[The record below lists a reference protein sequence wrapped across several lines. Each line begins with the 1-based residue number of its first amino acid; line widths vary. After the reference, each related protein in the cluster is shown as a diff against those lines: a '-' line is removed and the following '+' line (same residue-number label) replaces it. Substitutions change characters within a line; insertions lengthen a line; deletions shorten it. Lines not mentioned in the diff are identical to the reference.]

1 MQKMP
6 IKKAEEKVYNKV
18 SNSEIENYSSSIWD
32 NNKIS
37 EAKID
42 SVKKSI
48 TIMMPPPNVTGSL
61 HIGHALNMTLQDV
74 IARYWRMKG
83 KDVLWQPGTDHAGI
97 ATQMLVERKILREG
111 ITSRAELGRD
121 DFLKKVW
128 EWKKESGGT
137 IVNQLKRLGAS
148 ADWSRE
154 RFTLDEGLSEA
165 VREVFVSLYKNNLIY
180 RDKRLVNWD
189 TKLETAISDLEVI
202 QKDKKG
208 YYWYFKYPILGTKK
222 YIIVATTRP
231 ETLLGDTCVAV
242 NPKDKRY
249 KSLIG
254 KKVLLPIVNR
264 EILIVADEYADPE
277 KGTGAVKIT
286 PAHDFNDF
294 QVGKRHNLEPI
305 NILNTNGTLNK
316 NTPKAYQG
324 LTILKA
330 RAKIIADM
338 EELGLLDKVEDTI
351 HAVPYGDRSDTVIE
365 PFLTDQWFVDAK
377 KLAGPAIES
386 VKNGETKFVPKTWE
400 NTFFEWMNNIEPW
413 CISRQLWWGH
423 RIPAWYAT
431 DGTIFVGKTLE
442 EVQIQAFSKYG
453 KDIELKQ
460 DPDVL
465 DTWFSS
471 GLWPFSTLGW
481 PNKSKDLIKYYPGNI
496 LVTGFDIIFF
506 WVARMMMLGIYFM
519 KKSPFKEVYVH
530 ALVRDSK
537 GNKMSK
543 SKGNVVNPL
552 VLMDQYG
559 TDTIRFSLTALA
571 TQGRDIKLAEDR
583 IVGYRNFITKIHNA
597 SKFLEMNGC
606 VLDKEFDIKMIQKP
620 INLWII
626 NLLYKTA
633 DNVSSEIESYRFNE
647 AANSAYHFVWH
658 NFCDWYLEI
667 VKPVLS
673 EINIEENK
681 EIKNTTAFVFSKIL
695 AILHPIIPFN
705 TEYLYSKVH
714 NFGEM
719 LSLMDWPDSNIEK
732 IKLSKNNTEIEWTIK
747 FISEIRSLRAML
759 NIPFKSLININYNSI
774 DKKYLNII
782 NSNIETLKSIAGV
795 ESFSFNAND
804 YDNSAQILVDD
815 ATFNISL
822 KGVIDINIE
831 LDRLNKDL
839 SKLKDDISII
849 DVKLLNKNFIERA
862 PKEVIEEQRSKKEGI
877 KSLADRLQLAI
888 NRLDNKI

>member
-1 MQKMP
+1 MP
-6 IKKAEEKVYNKV
+6 IKKVEEKVNNKV
-18 SNSEIENYSSSIWD
+18 SSSEIENYSSSIWD
-32 NNKIS
+32 NNKIM

-42 SVKKSI
+42 SGKESI
-48 TIMMPPPNVTGSL
+48 TLMMPPPNVTGSL

-97 ATQMLVERKILREG
+97 ATQMLVERKILKEG
-111 ITSRAELGRD
+111 TTTRAELGRD
-121 DFLKKVW
+121 AFLKKVW
-128 EWKKESGGT
+128 EWKEESGGA

-165 VREVFVSLYKNNLIY
+165 VREVFVSLYNSDLIY

-208 YYWYFKYPILGTKK
+208 YYWYFKYPILDTKK
-222 YIIVATTRP
+222 YIVVATTRP

-286 PAHDFNDF
+286 PAHDFDDF

-305 NILNTNGTLNK
+305 NILNTNGTLNQ

-330 RAKIIADM
+330 RAKIVIDM
-338 EELGLLDKVEDTI
+338 EELGLLDKIEDTV
-351 HAVPYGDRSDTVIE
+351 HAVPFGDRSDTVIE

-377 KLAGPAIES
+377 KLAAPAIES

-400 NTFFEWMNNIEPW
+400 NTYFEWMNNIEPW

-423 RIPAWYAT
+423 RIPAWHAT
-431 DGTIFVGKTLE
+431 DGTIFVGKTLK
-442 EVQIQAFSKYG
+442 EVQIQAFNKYG
-453 KDIELKQ
+453 KNIELKQ

-481 PNKSKDLIKYYPGNI
+481 PNKSKDLTKYYPGDI

-506 WVARMMMLGIYFM
+506 WVARMMMLGIHFM
-519 KKSPFKEVYVH
+519 KKPPFKEVYVH

-583 IVGYRNFITKIHNA
+583 IVGYRNFITKINNA

-606 VLDKEFDIKMIQKP
+606 ILDKEFNIKMIQKP
-620 INLWII
+620 ISLWIV

-633 DNVSSEIESYRFNE
+633 DQVSSDIESYRFNE
-647 AANSAYHFVWH
+647 AANNAYHFVWH

-673 EINIEENK
+673 NINSEENK
-681 EIKNTTAFVFSKIL
+681 EINNTTAYVFSKIL
-695 AILHPIIPFN
+695 IILHPIIPFN
-705 TEYLYSKVH
+705 TEYLYSKIH
-714 NFGEM
+714 NFGPI
-719 LSLMDWPDSNIEK
+719 LSLMDWPDSNLEK
-732 IKLSKNNTEIEWTIK
+732 IKLCKNNIEIEWIIK

-759 NIPFKSLININYNSI
+759 NIPFKSLINITYKSI
-774 DKKYLNII
+774 NKKYINII
-782 NSNIETLKSIAGV
+782 DNNIETLKSIAGI
-795 ESFSFNAND
+795 ESFSCNSND
-804 YDNSAQILVDD
+804 SENSAQILVDD

-849 DVKLLNKNFIERA
+849 DAKLLNKNFIERA
-862 PKEVIEEQRSKKEGI
+862 PKEVIEDQKNKKEGI

>member
-1 MQKMP
+1 MSSDQP
-6 IKKAEEKVYNKV
+6 EEK
-18 SNSEIENYSSSIWD
+18 S

-37 EAKID
+37 NQEIEQFSNSVWINNKIMEAKVD
-42 SVKKSI
+42 SVNESI

-97 ATQMLVERKILREG
+97 ATQMVVERQLSNEG
-111 ITSRAELGRD
+111 ITSRAKLGRD
-121 DFLKKVW
+121 AFLKKVW
-128 EWKKESGGT
+128 DWKEQSGGT
-137 IVNQLKRLGAS
+137 IINQLKRLGAS

-154 RFTLDEGLSEA
+154 RFTLDEGLSKA
-165 VREVFVSLYKNNLIY
+165 VREVFVSLYNEKLIY

-202 QKDKKG
+202 QKDIKG
-208 YYWYFKYPILGTKK
+208 YYWYFKYPIKDSK
-222 YIIVATTRP
+222 DYIIVATTRP
-231 ETLLGDTCVAV
+231 ETMLGDTCVAV
-242 NPKDKRY
+242 HPEDIRY
-249 KSLIG
+249 KHLIG
-254 KKVLLPIVNR
+254 KKVLLPIVSR
-264 EILIVADEYADPE
+264 EIVIVADEYADPE

-294 QVGKRHNLEPI
+294 QVGKRHNLESI

-316 NTPKAYQG
+316 NTPKVYQG
-324 LTILKA
+324 LTIVKA
-330 RAKIIADM
+330 REKIISDM
-338 EELGLLDKVEDTI
+338 EELGLLDKIEDTI

-365 PFLTDQWFVDAK
+365 PFLTDQWFVNAK
-377 KLAGPAIES
+377 ILAGPAIEA

-423 RIPAWYAT
+423 RIPAWYAA
-431 DGTIFVGKTLE
+431 DGSIFVGKTLD
-442 EVQIQAFSKYG
+442 EVKIQAFNKYG
-453 KDIELKQ
+453 TNIELKQ

-481 PNKSKDLIKYYPGNI
+481 PENSKELSKYYPGDI

-506 WVARMMMLGIYFM
+506 WVARMMMLGIHFM
-519 KKSPFKEVYVH
+519 HKSPFKEVYVH

-552 VLMDQYG
+552 VLMDEYG
-559 TDTIRFSLTALA
+559 ADTIRFSLTALA

-583 IVGYRNFITKIHNA
+583 IVGYRNFITKVHNA
-597 SKFLEMNGC
+597 SKFLEINGC
-606 VLDKEFDIKMIQKP
+606 VLDEEFDIKLIQKP
-620 INLWII
+620 ISLWIV
-626 NLLYKTA
+626 NLLYETA

-673 EINIEENK
+673 DIDSEVNK
-681 EIKNTTAFVFSKIL
+681 EIRNTTAYVFSKIL
-695 AILHPIIPFN
+695 IILHPIIPFN
-705 TEYLYSKVH
+705 TEYLYSKIH
-714 NFGEM
+714 NFDEM
-719 LSLMDWPDSNIEK
+719 LSLKEWPNSNIEK
-732 IKLSKNNTEIEWTIK
+732 IKLSKNNSEIEWVIK
-747 FISEIRSLRAML
+747 FISEIRSLRSML
-759 NIPFKSLININYNSI
+759 NIPFKTLINISYISI
-774 DKKYLNII
+774 NEKNIKII
-782 NSNIETLKSIAGV
+782 NSNIKTLKTIARI
-795 ESFSFNAND
+795 ENFTLDANNS
-804 YDNSAQILVDD
+804 DNSAQILVGDS
-815 ATFNISL
+815 TFNVSL
-822 KGVIDINIE
+822 KGVIDIKIE
-831 LDRLNKDL
+831 LVRLNKDL
-839 SKLKDDISII
+839 SKLKNDISII
-849 DVKLLNKNFIERA
+849 DAKLLNKKFIERA
-862 PKEVIEEQRSKKEGI
+862 PIEVIEEQKRRKKEIMGF
-877 KSLADRLQLAI
+877 ADRLKLAI

>member
-1 MQKMP
+1 MSSDQP
-6 IKKAEEKVYNKV
+6 EEK
-18 SNSEIENYSSSIWD
+18 S

-37 EAKID
+37 NQEIEQFSNSVWINNKIMEAKID
-42 SVKKSI
+42 SVNEPI
-48 TIMMPPPNVTGSL
+48 TIMMPPPNVTGNL

-97 ATQMLVERKILREG
+97 ATQMVVERKLLTEG
-111 ITSRAELGRD
+111 ITSRAKLGRD
-121 DFLKKVW
+121 AFLKKVW
-128 EWKKESGGT
+128 DWKEQSGGT
-137 IVNQLKRLGAS
+137 IINQLKRLGAS

-154 RFTLDEGLSEA
+154 RFTLDEGLSKA
-165 VREVFVSLYKNNLIY
+165 VREVFVSLYNEKLIY

-202 QKDKKG
+202 QKDIKG
-208 YYWYFKYPILGTKK
+208 YYWHFKYPIKDSK
-222 YIIVATTRP
+222 DYIIVATTRP
-231 ETLLGDTCVAV
+231 ETMLGDTCVAV
-242 NPKDKRY
+242 HPEDIRY
-249 KSLIG
+249 KHLIG
-254 KKVLLPIVNR
+254 KKVLLPIVSR
-264 EILIVADEYADPE
+264 EIIIVADEYADPE

-294 QVGKRHNLEPI
+294 QVGKRHNLESI

-316 NTPKAYQG
+316 NTPKVYQG
-324 LTILKA
+324 LTLVKA
-330 RAKIIADM
+330 REKIISDM
-338 EELGLLDKVEDTI
+338 EELGLLDKIEDTI

-377 KLAGPAIES
+377 ILAGPAIEA
-386 VKNGETKFVPKTWE
+386 VKNGETKFIPKTWE

-431 DGTIFVGKTLE
+431 DGSIFVGKTLD
-442 EVQIQAFSKYG
+442 EVKMQAFNKYG
-453 KDIELKQ
+453 TNIELKQ

-481 PNKSKDLIKYYPGNI
+481 PENSNELSKYYPGDI

-506 WVARMMMLGIYFM
+506 WVARMMMLGIHFM
-519 KKSPFKEVYVH
+519 DKSPFKEVYVH

-552 VLMDQYG
+552 VLMDEYG
-559 TDTIRFSLTALA
+559 ADTIRFSLTALA

-583 IVGYRNFITKIHNA
+583 IVGYRNFITKVHNA
-597 SKFLEMNGC
+597 SKFLEINGC
-606 VLDKEFDIKMIQKP
+606 VLDVEFDIKLIQKP
-620 INLWII
+620 ISLWIV
-626 NLLYKTA
+626 NLLYETA

-667 VKPVLS
+667 VKSILS
-673 EINIEENK
+673 DIDSEENK
-681 EIKNTTAFVFSKIL
+681 EIRNTTAYVFSKIL
-695 AILHPIIPFN
+695 TILHPIIPFN
-705 TEYLYSKVH
+705 TEYLYSKIH
-714 NFGEM
+714 NFDEM
-719 LSLMDWPDSNIEK
+719 LSLKEWPNSNIEK
-732 IKLSKNNTEIEWTIK
+732 IKLSKNNSEIEWVIK
-747 FISEIRSLRAML
+747 FISEIRSLRSML
-759 NIPFKSLININYNSI
+759 NIPFKSLINISYKSI
-774 DKKYLNII
+774 DEKNLKII
-782 NSNIETLKSIAGV
+782 NSNIKTLKTIARI
-795 ESFSFNAND
+795 ENFTLDSNNS
-804 YDNSAQILVDD
+804 DNSAQILVGDS
-815 ATFNISL
+815 TFNVAL
-822 KGVIDINIE
+822 KGVIDIKIE
-831 LDRLNKDL
+831 LVRLNKDL
-839 SKLKDDISII
+839 SKLKNDISII
-849 DVKLLNKNFIERA
+849 DAKLLNKKFIERA
-862 PKEVIEEQRSKKEGI
+862 PIDVIEEQKRRKKEIMGF
-877 KSLADRLQLAI
+877 ADRLKLAI

>member
-1 MQKMP
+1 MP

-294 QVGKRHNLEPI
+294 QVGKRHNLDPI

-338 EELGLLDKVEDTI
+338 EELGLLDKIEDTI

-862 PKEVIEEQRSKKEGI
+862 PKEVIEEQKSKKEGI

>member
-1 MQKMP
+1 MP

-208 YYWYFKYPILGTKK
+208 YYWYFKYPILGTKN

-338 EELGLLDKVEDTI
+338 EELGLLDKIEDTI

-506 WVARMMMLGIYFM
+506 WVARMMMLGIHFM

-714 NFGEM
+714 NFGEI

>member
-1 MQKMP
+1 MSSDQP
-6 IKKAEEKVYNKV
+6 EEK
-18 SNSEIENYSSSIWD
+18 S

-37 EAKID
+37 NQEIEQFSNSVWINNKIMEAKID
-42 SVKKSI
+42 SVNEPI

-97 ATQMLVERKILREG
+97 ATQMVVERKLLTEG
-111 ITSRAELGRD
+111 ITSRAKLGRD
-121 DFLKKVW
+121 AFLKKVW
-128 EWKKESGGT
+128 DWKEQSGGT
-137 IVNQLKRLGAS
+137 IINQLKRLGAS

-154 RFTLDEGLSEA
+154 RFTLDEGLSKA
-165 VREVFVSLYKNNLIY
+165 VREVFVSLYNDKLIY

-202 QKDKKG
+202 QKDIKG
-208 YYWYFKYPILGTKK
+208 YYWHFKYPIKDSK
-222 YIIVATTRP
+222 DYIIVATTRP
-231 ETLLGDTCVAV
+231 ETMLGDTCVAV
-242 NPKDKRY
+242 HPEDIRY
-249 KSLIG
+249 KHLIG
-254 KKVLLPIVNR
+254 KKVLLPIVSR
-264 EILIVADEYADPE
+264 EIIIVADEYADPE

-294 QVGKRHNLEPI
+294 QVGKRHNLESI

-316 NTPKAYQG
+316 NTPKVYQG
-324 LTILKA
+324 LTLVKA
-330 RAKIIADM
+330 REKIISDM
-338 EELGLLDKVEDTI
+338 EELGLLDKIEDTI

-377 KLAGPAIES
+377 ILAGPAIEA
-386 VKNGETKFVPKTWE
+386 VKNGETKFIPKTWE

-431 DGTIFVGKTLE
+431 DGSIFVGKTLD
-442 EVQIQAFSKYG
+442 EVKMQAFNKYG
-453 KDIELKQ
+453 TNIELKQ

-481 PNKSKDLIKYYPGNI
+481 PENSNELSKYYPGDI

-506 WVARMMMLGIYFM
+506 WVARMMMLGIHFM
-519 KKSPFKEVYVH
+519 HKSPFKEVYVH

-552 VLMDQYG
+552 VLMDEYG
-559 TDTIRFSLTALA
+559 ADTIRFSLTALA

-583 IVGYRNFITKIHNA
+583 IVGYRNFITKVHNA
-597 SKFLEMNGC
+597 SKFLEINGC
-606 VLDKEFDIKMIQKP
+606 VLDVEFDIKLIQKP
-620 INLWII
+620 ISLWIV
-626 NLLYKTA
+626 NLLYETA

-667 VKPVLS
+667 VKSILS
-673 EINIEENK
+673 DIDSVENK
-681 EIKNTTAFVFSKIL
+681 EIRNTTAYVFSKIL
-695 AILHPIIPFN
+695 TILHPIIPFN
-705 TEYLYSKVH
+705 TEYLYSKIH
-714 NFGEM
+714 NFDEM
-719 LSLMDWPDSNIEK
+719 LSLKEWPNSNIEK
-732 IKLSKNNTEIEWTIK
+732 ITLSKNNSEIEWVIK
-747 FISEIRSLRAML
+747 FISEIRSLRSML
-759 NIPFKSLININYNSI
+759 NIPFKSLINISYKSI
-774 DKKYLNII
+774 DEKNLKII
-782 NSNIETLKSIAGV
+782 NSNIKTLKTIARI
-795 ESFSFNAND
+795 ENFTLDSNNS
-804 YDNSAQILVDD
+804 DNSAQILVGDS
-815 ATFNISL
+815 TFNVAL
-822 KGVIDINIE
+822 KGVIDIKIE
-831 LDRLNKDL
+831 LVRLNKDL
-839 SKLKDDISII
+839 SKLKNDISII
-849 DVKLLNKNFIERA
+849 DAKLLNKKFIERA
-862 PKEVIEEQRSKKEGI
+862 PIDVIEEQKRRKKEIMGF
-877 KSLADRLQLAI
+877 ADRLKLAI

>member
-1 MQKMP
+1 MSSDQP
-6 IKKAEEKVYNKV
+6 EEK
-18 SNSEIENYSSSIWD
+18 S

-37 EAKID
+37 NQEIEQFSNSVWINNKIMEAKID
-42 SVKKSI
+42 SVNESI

-97 ATQMLVERKILREG
+97 ATQMVVERQLSNEG
-111 ITSRAELGRD
+111 ITSRAKLGRD
-121 DFLKKVW
+121 AFLKKVW
-128 EWKKESGGT
+128 DWKEQSGGT
-137 IVNQLKRLGAS
+137 IINQLKRLGAS

-154 RFTLDEGLSEA
+154 RFTLDEGLSKA
-165 VREVFVSLYKNNLIY
+165 VREVFVSLYNEKLIY

-202 QKDKKG
+202 QKDIKG
-208 YYWYFKYPILGTKK
+208 YYWHFKYPIKDSK
-222 YIIVATTRP
+222 DYIIVATTRP
-231 ETLLGDTCVAV
+231 ETMLGDTCVAV
-242 NPKDKRY
+242 HPEDIRY
-249 KSLIG
+249 KHLIG
-254 KKVLLPIVNR
+254 KKVLLPIVSR
-264 EILIVADEYADPE
+264 EIVIVADEYADPE

-294 QVGKRHNLEPI
+294 QVGKRHNLESI

-316 NTPKAYQG
+316 NTPKVYQG
-324 LTILKA
+324 LTIVKA
-330 RAKIIADM
+330 REKIISDM
-338 EELGLLDKVEDTI
+338 EELGLLDKIEDTI

-365 PFLTDQWFVDAK
+365 PFLTDQWFVNAK
-377 KLAGPAIES
+377 ILAGPAIEA

-423 RIPAWYAT
+423 RIPAWYAA
-431 DGTIFVGKTLE
+431 DGSIFVGKTLD
-442 EVQIQAFSKYG
+442 EVKIQAFNKYG
-453 KDIELKQ
+453 TNIELKQ

-481 PNKSKDLIKYYPGNI
+481 PENSKELSKYYPGDI

-506 WVARMMMLGIYFM
+506 WVARMMMLGIHFM
-519 KKSPFKEVYVH
+519 HKSPFKEVYVH

-552 VLMDQYG
+552 VLMDEYG
-559 TDTIRFSLTALA
+559 ADTIRFSLTALA

-583 IVGYRNFITKIHNA
+583 IVGYRNFITKVHNA
-597 SKFLEMNGC
+597 SKFLEINGC
-606 VLDKEFDIKMIQKP
+606 VLDEEFDIKLIQKP
-620 INLWII
+620 ISLWIV
-626 NLLYKTA
+626 NLLYETA

-673 EINIEENK
+673 DIDSEENK
-681 EIKNTTAFVFSKIL
+681 EIRNTTAYVFSKIL
-695 AILHPIIPFN
+695 IILHPIIPFN
-705 TEYLYSKVH
+705 TEYLNSKIH
-714 NFGEM
+714 NFDEM
-719 LSLMDWPDSNIEK
+719 LSLKEWPNSNIEK
-732 IKLSKNNTEIEWTIK
+732 IKLSKNNSEIEWVIK
-747 FISEIRSLRAML
+747 FISEIRSLRSML
-759 NIPFKSLININYNSI
+759 NIPFKTLINISYISI
-774 DKKYLNII
+774 NEKNLKII
-782 NSNIETLKSIAGV
+782 NSNIKTLKTIARI
-795 ESFSFNAND
+795 ENFTLDANNS
-804 YDNSAQILVDD
+804 DNSAQILVGDS
-815 ATFNISL
+815 TFNVSL
-822 KGVIDINIE
+822 KGVIDIKIE
-831 LDRLNKDL
+831 LVRLNKDL
-839 SKLKDDISII
+839 SKLKNDISII
-849 DVKLLNKNFIERA
+849 DAKLLNKKFIERA
-862 PKEVIEEQRSKKEGI
+862 PIEVIEEQKRRKKEIMGF
-877 KSLADRLQLAI
+877 ADRLKLAI

>member
-1 MQKMP
+1 MP
-6 IKKAEEKVYNKV
+6 IKKAEVKAKNKV
-18 SNSEIENYSSSIWD
+18 SSSEIENYSSSVWD
-32 NNKIS
+32 NNKIM

-42 SVKKSI
+42 SSKESI

-97 ATQMLVERKILREG
+97 ATQMVVERKILKEG
-111 ITSRAELGRD
+111 ITSRAELGRG

-128 EWKKESGGT
+128 EWKEESGGT

-165 VREVFVSLYKNNLIY
+165 VREVFVSLYKSKLIY

-208 YYWYFKYPILGTKK
+208 YYWYFKYPILGTKN

-330 RAKIIADM
+330 RVKIISDM
-338 EELGLLDKVEDTI
+338 EELGLLDKIEDTI

-377 KLAGPAIES
+377 KLSGPAIET
-386 VKNGETKFVPKTWE
+386 VKNGETKFIPKTWE

-423 RIPAWYAT
+423 RIPAWHAP

-442 EVQIQAFSKYG
+442 EVQIQAFNKYG
-453 KDIELKQ
+453 KKIELKQ

-481 PNKSKDLIKYYPGNI
+481 PDKSKDLIKYYPGDI

-506 WVARMMMLGIYFM
+506 WVARMMMLGIHFM

-597 SKFLEMNGC
+597 SKFLEINDC

-620 INLWII
+620 ISLWII
-626 NLLYKTA
+626 NLLYETA

-647 AANSAYHFVWH
+647 AANNAYHFVWH

-673 EINIEENK
+673 EINSEENK
-681 EIKNTTAFVFSKIL
+681 EIKNTTAYVFSKIL
-695 AILHPIIPFN
+695 IILHPIIPFN

-714 NFGEM
+714 NFGEI

-732 IKLSKNNTEIEWTIK
+732 IKLSKNNIEIEWIIK

-759 NIPFKSLININYNSI
+759 NIPFKSQINVYYKSI

-782 NSNIETLKSIAGV
+782 NSNIKTLKSIAGV
-795 ESFSFNAND
+795 ESFAFNAND
-804 YDNSAQILVDD
+804 SDNSAQILVDD

-822 KGVIDINIE
+822 KGLIDINIE

-849 DVKLLNKNFIERA
+849 DAKLLNKNFIERA
-862 PKEVIEEQRSKKEGI
+862 PKEVIEEQKSKKEGI

>member
-1 MQKMP
+1 MSSDQP
-6 IKKAEEKVYNKV
+6 EEK
-18 SNSEIENYSSSIWD
+18 S

-37 EAKID
+37 NQEIEQFSNSVWINNKIMEAKID
-42 SVKKSI
+42 SVNEPI
-48 TIMMPPPNVTGSL
+48 TIMMPPPNVTGNL

-97 ATQMLVERKILREG
+97 ATQMVVERKLLTEG
-111 ITSRAELGRD
+111 ITSRAKLGRD
-121 DFLKKVW
+121 AFLKKVW
-128 EWKKESGGT
+128 DWKEQSGGT
-137 IVNQLKRLGAS
+137 IINQLKRLGAS

-154 RFTLDEGLSEA
+154 RFTLDEGLSKA
-165 VREVFVSLYKNNLIY
+165 VREVFVSLYNDKLIY

-202 QKDKKG
+202 QKDIKG
-208 YYWYFKYPILGTKK
+208 YYWHFKYPIKDSK
-222 YIIVATTRP
+222 DYIIVATTRP
-231 ETLLGDTCVAV
+231 ETMLGDTCVAV
-242 NPKDKRY
+242 HPEDIRY
-249 KSLIG
+249 KHLIG
-254 KKVLLPIVNR
+254 KKVLLPIVSR
-264 EILIVADEYADPE
+264 EIIIVADEYADPE

-294 QVGKRHNLEPI
+294 QVGKRHNLESI

-316 NTPKAYQG
+316 NTPKVYQG
-324 LTILKA
+324 LTLVKA
-330 RAKIIADM
+330 REKIISDM
-338 EELGLLDKVEDTI
+338 EELGLLDKIEDTI

-377 KLAGPAIES
+377 ILAGPAIEA
-386 VKNGETKFVPKTWE
+386 VKNGETKFIPKTWE

-431 DGTIFVGKTLE
+431 DGSIFVGKTLD
-442 EVQIQAFSKYG
+442 EVKMQAFNKYG
-453 KDIELKQ
+453 TNIELKQ

-481 PNKSKDLIKYYPGNI
+481 PENSNELSKYYPGDI

-506 WVARMMMLGIYFM
+506 WVARMMMLGIHFM
-519 KKSPFKEVYVH
+519 DKSPFKEVYVH

-552 VLMDQYG
+552 VLMDEYG
-559 TDTIRFSLTALA
+559 ADTIRFSLIALA

-583 IVGYRNFITKIHNA
+583 IVGYRNFITKVHNA
-597 SKFLEMNGC
+597 SKFLEINGC
-606 VLDKEFDIKMIQKP
+606 VLDVEFDIKLIQKP
-620 INLWII
+620 ISLWIV
-626 NLLYKTA
+626 NLLYETA

-667 VKPVLS
+667 VKSILS
-673 EINIEENK
+673 DIDSEENK
-681 EIKNTTAFVFSKIL
+681 EIRNTTAYVFSKIL
-695 AILHPIIPFN
+695 TILHPIIPFN
-705 TEYLYSKVH
+705 TEYLYSKIH
-714 NFGEM
+714 NFDEM
-719 LSLMDWPDSNIEK
+719 LSLKEWPNSNIEK
-732 IKLSKNNTEIEWTIK
+732 ITLSKNNSEIEWVIK
-747 FISEIRSLRAML
+747 FISEIRSLRSML
-759 NIPFKSLININYNSI
+759 NIPFKSLINISYKSI
-774 DKKYLNII
+774 DEKNLKII
-782 NSNIETLKSIAGV
+782 NSNIKTLKTIARI
-795 ESFSFNAND
+795 ENFTLDSNNS
-804 YDNSAQILVDD
+804 DNSAQILVGDS
-815 ATFNISL
+815 TFNVAL
-822 KGVIDINIE
+822 KGVIDIKIE
-831 LDRLNKDL
+831 LVRLNKDL
-839 SKLKDDISII
+839 SKLKNDISII
-849 DVKLLNKNFIERA
+849 DAKLLNKKFIERA
-862 PKEVIEEQRSKKEGI
+862 PIDVIEEQKRRKKEIMGF
-877 KSLADRLQLAI
+877 ADRLKLAI

>member
-1 MQKMP
+1 MSSDQP
-6 IKKAEEKVYNKV
+6 EEK
-18 SNSEIENYSSSIWD
+18 S

-37 EAKID
+37 NQEIEQFSNSVWINNKIMEAKID
-42 SVKKSI
+42 SVNESI

-97 ATQMLVERKILREG
+97 ATQMVVERQLSNEG
-111 ITSRAELGRD
+111 ITSRAKLGRD
-121 DFLKKVW
+121 AFLKKVW
-128 EWKKESGGT
+128 DWKEQSGGT
-137 IVNQLKRLGAS
+137 IINQLKRLGAS

-154 RFTLDEGLSEA
+154 RFTLDEGLSKA
-165 VREVFVSLYKNNLIY
+165 VREVFVSLYNEKLIY

-202 QKDKKG
+202 QKDIKG
-208 YYWYFKYPILGTKK
+208 YYWHFKYPIKDSK
-222 YIIVATTRP
+222 DYIIVATTRP
-231 ETLLGDTCVAV
+231 ETMLGDTCVAV
-242 NPKDKRY
+242 HPEDIRY
-249 KSLIG
+249 KHLIG
-254 KKVLLPIVNR
+254 KKVLLPIVSR
-264 EILIVADEYADPE
+264 EIVIVADEYADPE

-294 QVGKRHNLEPI
+294 QVGKRHNLESI

-316 NTPKAYQG
+316 NTPKVYQG
-324 LTILKA
+324 LTIVKA
-330 RAKIIADM
+330 REKIISDM
-338 EELGLLDKVEDTI
+338 EELGLLDKIEDTI

-365 PFLTDQWFVDAK
+365 PFLTDQWFVNAK
-377 KLAGPAIES
+377 ILAGPAIEA

-423 RIPAWYAT
+423 RIPAWYAA
-431 DGTIFVGKTLE
+431 DGSIFVGKTLD
-442 EVQIQAFSKYG
+442 EVKIQAFNKYG
-453 KDIELKQ
+453 TNIELKQ

-481 PNKSKDLIKYYPGNI
+481 PENSKELSKYYPGDI

-506 WVARMMMLGIYFM
+506 WVARMMMLGIHFM
-519 KKSPFKEVYVH
+519 HKSPFKEVYVH

-552 VLMDQYG
+552 VLMDEYG
-559 TDTIRFSLTALA
+559 ADTIRFSLTALA

-583 IVGYRNFITKIHNA
+583 IVGYRNFITKVHNA
-597 SKFLEMNGC
+597 SKFLEINGC
-606 VLDKEFDIKMIQKP
+606 VLDEEFDIKLIQKP
-620 INLWII
+620 ISLWIV
-626 NLLYKTA
+626 NLLYETA

-673 EINIEENK
+673 DIDSEENK
-681 EIKNTTAFVFSKIL
+681 EIRNTTAYVFSKIL
-695 AILHPIIPFN
+695 IILHPIIPFN
-705 TEYLYSKVH
+705 TEYLYSKIH
-714 NFGEM
+714 NFDEM
-719 LSLMDWPDSNIEK
+719 LSLKEWPNSNIEK
-732 IKLSKNNTEIEWTIK
+732 IKLSKNNSEIEWVIK
-747 FISEIRSLRAML
+747 FISEIRSLRSML
-759 NIPFKSLININYNSI
+759 NIPFKTLINISYISI
-774 DKKYLNII
+774 NEKNIKII
-782 NSNIETLKSIAGV
+782 NSNIKTLKTIARI
-795 ESFSFNAND
+795 ENFTLDANNS
-804 YDNSAQILVDD
+804 DNSAQILVGDS
-815 ATFNISL
+815 TFNVSL
-822 KGVIDINIE
+822 KGVIDIKIE
-831 LDRLNKDL
+831 LVRLNKDL
-839 SKLKDDISII
+839 SKLKNDISII
-849 DVKLLNKNFIERA
+849 DAKLLNKKFIERA
-862 PKEVIEEQRSKKEGI
+862 PIEVIEEQKRRKKEIMGF
-877 KSLADRLQLAI
+877 ADRLKLAI

>member
-1 MQKMP
+1 MSSDQP
-6 IKKAEEKVYNKV
+6 EEK
-18 SNSEIENYSSSIWD
+18 S

-37 EAKID
+37 NQEIEQFSNSVWINNKIMEAKID
-42 SVKKSI
+42 SVNEPI

-97 ATQMLVERKILREG
+97 ATQMVVERKLLTEG
-111 ITSRAELGRD
+111 ITSRAKLGRD
-121 DFLKKVW
+121 AFLKKVW
-128 EWKKESGGT
+128 DWKEQSGGT
-137 IVNQLKRLGAS
+137 IINQLKRLGAS

-154 RFTLDEGLSEA
+154 RFTLDEGLSKA
-165 VREVFVSLYKNNLIY
+165 VREVFVSLYNDKLIY

-202 QKDKKG
+202 QKDIKG
-208 YYWYFKYPILGTKK
+208 YYWHFKYPIKDSK
-222 YIIVATTRP
+222 DYIIVATTRP
-231 ETLLGDTCVAV
+231 ETMLGDTCVAV
-242 NPKDKRY
+242 HPEDIRY
-249 KSLIG
+249 KHLIG
-254 KKVLLPIVNR
+254 KKVLLPIVSR
-264 EILIVADEYADPE
+264 EIIIVADEYADPE

-294 QVGKRHNLEPI
+294 QVGKRHNLESI

-316 NTPKAYQG
+316 NTPKVYQG
-324 LTILKA
+324 LTLVKA
-330 RAKIIADM
+330 REKIISDM
-338 EELGLLDKVEDTI
+338 EELGLLDKIEDTI

-377 KLAGPAIES
+377 ILAGPAIEA
-386 VKNGETKFVPKTWE
+386 VKNGETKFIPKTWE

-431 DGTIFVGKTLE
+431 DGSIFVGKTLD
-442 EVQIQAFSKYG
+442 EVKMQAFNKYG
-453 KDIELKQ
+453 TNIELKQ

-481 PNKSKDLIKYYPGNI
+481 PENSNELSKYYPGDI

-506 WVARMMMLGIYFM
+506 WVARMMMLGIHFM
-519 KKSPFKEVYVH
+519 DKSPFKEVYVH

-552 VLMDQYG
+552 VLMDEYG
-559 TDTIRFSLTALA
+559 ADTIRFSLTALA

-583 IVGYRNFITKIHNA
+583 IVGYRNFITKVHNA
-597 SKFLEMNGC
+597 SKFLEINGC
-606 VLDKEFDIKMIQKP
+606 VLDVEFDIKLIQKP
-620 INLWII
+620 ISLWIV
-626 NLLYKTA
+626 NLLYETA

-667 VKPVLS
+667 VKSILS
-673 EINIEENK
+673 DIDSVENK
-681 EIKNTTAFVFSKIL
+681 EIRNTTAYVFSKIL
-695 AILHPIIPFN
+695 IILHPIIPFN
-705 TEYLYSKVH
+705 TEYLYSKIH
-714 NFGEM
+714 NFDEM
-719 LSLMDWPDSNIEK
+719 LSLKEWPNSNIEK
-732 IKLSKNNTEIEWTIK
+732 ITLSKNNSEIEWVIK
-747 FISEIRSLRAML
+747 FISEIRSLRSML
-759 NIPFKSLININYNSI
+759 NIPFKSLINISYKSI
-774 DKKYLNII
+774 GEKNLKII
-782 NSNIETLKSIAGV
+782 NSNIKTLKTIARI
-795 ESFSFNAND
+795 ENFTLDSNNS
-804 YDNSAQILVDD
+804 DNSAQILVGDS
-815 ATFNISL
+815 TFNVAL
-822 KGVIDINIE
+822 KGVIDIKIE
-831 LDRLNKDL
+831 LVRLNKDL
-839 SKLKDDISII
+839 SKLKNDISII
-849 DVKLLNKNFIERA
+849 DAKLLNKKFIERA
-862 PKEVIEEQRSKKEGI
+862 PIDVIEEQKRRKKEIMGF
-877 KSLADRLQLAI
+877 ADRLKLAI

>member
-1 MQKMP
+1 MP

-338 EELGLLDKVEDTI
+338 EELGLLDKIEDTI

-667 VKPVLS
+667 VKSVLS

-714 NFGEM
+714 NFGEI

-862 PKEVIEEQRSKKEGI
+862 PKEVIEEQKSKKEGI

>member
-1 MQKMP
+1 MP

-338 EELGLLDKVEDTI
+338 EELGLLDKIEDTI

-453 KDIELKQ
+453 KEIELKQ

-862 PKEVIEEQRSKKEGI
+862 PKEVIEEQKSKKEGI

>member
-1 MQKMP
+1 MP
-6 IKKAEEKVYNKV
+6 MKQ
-18 SNSEIENYSSSIWD
+18 SED
-32 NNKIS
+32 KTNNKIS
-37 EAKID
+37 NSDIEKYSNSIWAHNKIMEAKID
-42 SVKKSI
+42 SNNEAI

-97 ATQMLVERKILREG
+97 ATQMLVERQILKEG
-111 ITSRAELGRD
+111 GTSRAKLGRD
-121 DFLKKVW
+121 EFLKKVW
-128 EWKKESGGT
+128 EWKEESGGT
-137 IVNQLKRLGAS
+137 IINQLKRLGAS

-165 VREVFVSLYKNNLIY
+165 VREVFVSLYNSNLIY

-208 YYWYFKYPILGTKK
+208 YYWHFKYPILNSKK

-231 ETLLGDTCVAV
+231 ETMLGDACVAV
-242 NPKDKRY
+242 HPEDKRY

-254 KKVLLPIVNR
+254 KKVLVPIVNR

-294 QVGKRHNLEPI
+294 QVGKRHNLKAI
-305 NILNTNGTLNK
+305 NILNTNGTLNE
-316 NTPKAYQG
+316 NTPVLYQG

-330 RAKIIADM
+330 REKIINDM
-338 EELGLLDKVEDTI
+338 EELGLVDKIEDTV

-377 KLAGPAIES
+377 ILAGPAIES
-386 VKNGETKFVPKTWE
+386 VKSGETKFVPKSWE

-423 RIPAWYAT
+423 RIPAWHAE
-431 DGTIFVGKTLE
+431 DGSIFVGKTLE
-442 EVQIQAFSKYG
+442 EVKEQAFNKYG
-453 KDIELKQ
+453 KNIELKQ

-481 PNKSKDLIKYYPGNI
+481 PNNSKELSKYYPGDV

-506 WVARMMMLGIYFM
+506 WVARMMMLGIHFM
-519 KKSPFKEVYVH
+519 KKAPFKEVYVH

-552 VLMDQYG
+552 VLMDKYG
-559 TDTIRFSLTALA
+559 ADTIRFSLTALA

-597 SKFLEMNGC
+597 SKFLEMNDC
-606 VLDKEFDIKMIQKP
+606 VLDKDFDIKQIKKP
-620 INLWII
+620 ISLWIV
-626 NLLYKTA
+626 NLLYTTA
-633 DNVSSEIESYRFNE
+633 DNVAADIESYRFNE
-647 AANSAYHFVWH
+647 AANTAYHFVWH

-667 VKPVLS
+667 VKPILS
-673 EINIEENK
+673 DLNNEDNK
-681 EIKNTTAFVFSKIL
+681 EVKNITAYVFSKIL
-695 AILHPIIPFN
+695 TILHPIIPFN

-714 NFGEM
+714 SFGE
-719 LSLMDWPDSNIEK
+719 LVSLVTWPNSKVEK
-732 IKLSKNNTEIEWTIK
+732 IILSKNNSEVEWIIK

-759 NIPFKSLININYNSI
+759 NIPFKSLINISYKSI
-774 DKKYLNII
+774 DKKYLKII
-782 NSNIETLKSIAGV
+782 NNNIEVLNSIAGI
-795 ESFSFNAND
+795 ESFSLNTND
-804 YDNSAQILVDD
+804 SNSSAQILVDD

-822 KGVIDINIE
+822 KGVININIE

-839 SKLKDDISII
+839 LKLKNDISII
-849 DVKLLNKNFIERA
+849 DVKLLNKKFIERA
-862 PKEVIEEQRSKKEGI
+862 PREVIEEQKGRKEEIQGF
-877 KSLADRLQLAI
+877 ADRLQLAI

>member
-1 MQKMP
+1 MP

-338 EELGLLDKVEDTI
+338 EELGLLDKIEDTI

-667 VKPVLS
+667 VKPPYQQP
-673 EINIEENK
+673 IDAITY
-681 EIKNTTAFVFSKIL
+681 NTST
-695 AILHPIIPFN
+695 
-705 TEYLYSKVH
+705 
-714 NFGEM
+714 GEWEA
-719 LSLMDWPDSNIEK
+719 MD
-732 IKLSKNNTEIEWTIK
+732 
-747 FISEIRSLRAML
+747 
-759 NIPFKSLININYNSI
+759 
-774 DKKYLNII
+774 
-782 NSNIETLKSIAGV
+782 
-795 ESFSFNAND
+795 
-804 YDNSAQILVDD
+804 
-815 ATFNISL
+815 
-822 KGVIDINIE
+822 
-831 LDRLNKDL
+831 DRCPCL
-839 SKLKDDISII
+839 
-849 DVKLLNKNFIERA
+849 
-862 PKEVIEEQRSKKEGI
+862 P
-877 KSLADRLQLAI
+877 
-888 NRLDNKI
+888 

>member
-1 MQKMP
+1 MP

-338 EELGLLDKVEDTI
+338 EELGLLDKIEDTI

-506 WVARMMMLGIYFM
+506 WVARMMMLGIHFM

-862 PKEVIEEQRSKKEGI
+862 PKEVIEEQKSKKEGI

>member
-1 MQKMP
+1 MSSDQP
-6 IKKAEEKVYNKV
+6 EEK
-18 SNSEIENYSSSIWD
+18 S

-37 EAKID
+37 NQEIEQFSNSVWINNKIMEAKID
-42 SVKKSI
+42 SVNEPI

-97 ATQMLVERKILREG
+97 ATQMVVERKLLTEG
-111 ITSRAELGRD
+111 ITSRAKLGRD
-121 DFLKKVW
+121 AFLKKVW
-128 EWKKESGGT
+128 DWKEQSGGT
-137 IVNQLKRLGAS
+137 IINQLKRLGAS

-154 RFTLDEGLSEA
+154 RFTLDEGLSKA
-165 VREVFVSLYKNNLIY
+165 VREVFVSLYNDKLIY

-202 QKDKKG
+202 QKDIKG
-208 YYWYFKYPILGTKK
+208 YYWHFKYPIKDSK
-222 YIIVATTRP
+222 DYIIVATTRP
-231 ETLLGDTCVAV
+231 ETMLGDTCVAV
-242 NPKDKRY
+242 HPEDIRY
-249 KSLIG
+249 KHLIG
-254 KKVLLPIVNR
+254 KKVLLPIVSR
-264 EILIVADEYADPE
+264 EIIIVADEYADPE

-294 QVGKRHNLEPI
+294 QVGKRHNLESI

-316 NTPKAYQG
+316 NTPKVYQG
-324 LTILKA
+324 LTLVKA
-330 RAKIIADM
+330 REKIISDM
-338 EELGLLDKVEDTI
+338 EELGLLDKIEDTI

-377 KLAGPAIES
+377 ILAGPAIEA
-386 VKNGETKFVPKTWE
+386 VKNGETKFIPKTWE

-431 DGTIFVGKTLE
+431 DGSIFVGKTLD
-442 EVQIQAFSKYG
+442 EVKMQAFNKYG
-453 KDIELKQ
+453 TNIELKQ

-481 PNKSKDLIKYYPGNI
+481 PENSNELSKYYPGDI

-506 WVARMMMLGIYFM
+506 WVARMMMLGIHFM
-519 KKSPFKEVYVH
+519 DKSPFKEVYVH

-552 VLMDQYG
+552 VLMDEYG
-559 TDTIRFSLTALA
+559 ADTIRFSLTALA

-583 IVGYRNFITKIHNA
+583 IVGYRNFITKVHNA
-597 SKFLEMNGC
+597 SKFLEINGC
-606 VLDKEFDIKMIQKP
+606 VLDVEFDIKLIQKP
-620 INLWII
+620 ISLWIV
-626 NLLYKTA
+626 NLLYETA

-667 VKPVLS
+667 VKSILS
-673 EINIEENK
+673 DIDSEENK
-681 EIKNTTAFVFSKIL
+681 EIRNTTAYVFSKIL
-695 AILHPIIPFN
+695 TILHPIIPFN
-705 TEYLYSKVH
+705 TEYLYSKIH
-714 NFGEM
+714 NFDEM
-719 LSLMDWPDSNIEK
+719 LSLKEWPNSNIEK
-732 IKLSKNNTEIEWTIK
+732 ITLSKNNSEIEWVIK
-747 FISEIRSLRAML
+747 FISEIRSLRSML
-759 NIPFKSLININYNSI
+759 NIPFKSLINISYKSI
-774 DKKYLNII
+774 DEKNLKII
-782 NSNIETLKSIAGV
+782 NSNIKTLKTIARI
-795 ESFSFNAND
+795 ENFTLDSNNS
-804 YDNSAQILVDD
+804 DNSAQILVGDS
-815 ATFNISL
+815 TFNVAL
-822 KGVIDINIE
+822 KGVIDIKIE
-831 LDRLNKDL
+831 LVRLNKDL
-839 SKLKDDISII
+839 SKLKNDISII
-849 DVKLLNKNFIERA
+849 DAKLLNKKFIERA
-862 PKEVIEEQRSKKEGI
+862 PIDVIEEQKRRKKEIMGF
-877 KSLADRLQLAI
+877 ADRLKLAI

>member
-1 MQKMP
+1 MP

-338 EELGLLDKVEDTI
+338 EELGLLDKIEDTI

-506 WVARMMMLGIYFM
+506 WVARMMMLGIHFM

-732 IKLSKNNTEIEWTIK
+732 IKLSKNNTEIEWIIK

-862 PKEVIEEQRSKKEGI
+862 PKEVIEEQKSKKEGI

>member
-1 MQKMP
+1 MP

-338 EELGLLDKVEDTI
+338 EELGLLDKIEDTI

-862 PKEVIEEQRSKKEGI
+862 PKEVIEEQKSKKEGI

>member
-1 MQKMP
+1 MSSDQP
-6 IKKAEEKVYNKV
+6 EEK
-18 SNSEIENYSSSIWD
+18 S

-37 EAKID
+37 NQEIEQFSNSVWINNKIMEAKID
-42 SVKKSI
+42 SVNEPI

-97 ATQMLVERKILREG
+97 ATQMVVERKLLTEG
-111 ITSRAELGRD
+111 ITSRAKLGRD
-121 DFLKKVW
+121 AFLKKVW
-128 EWKKESGGT
+128 DWKEQSGGT
-137 IVNQLKRLGAS
+137 IINQLKRLGAS

-154 RFTLDEGLSEA
+154 RFTLDEGLSKA
-165 VREVFVSLYKNNLIY
+165 VREVFVSLYNDKLIY

-202 QKDKKG
+202 QKDIKG
-208 YYWYFKYPILGTKK
+208 YYWHFKYPIKDSK
-222 YIIVATTRP
+222 DYIIVATTRP
-231 ETLLGDTCVAV
+231 ETMLGDTCVAV
-242 NPKDKRY
+242 HPEDIRY
-249 KSLIG
+249 KHLIG
-254 KKVLLPIVNR
+254 KKVLLPIVSR
-264 EILIVADEYADPE
+264 EIIIVADEYADPE

-294 QVGKRHNLEPI
+294 QVGKRHNLESI

-316 NTPKAYQG
+316 NTPKVYQG
-324 LTILKA
+324 LTLVKA
-330 RAKIIADM
+330 REKIISDM
-338 EELGLLDKVEDTI
+338 EELGLLDKIEDTI

-377 KLAGPAIES
+377 ILAGPAIEA
-386 VKNGETKFVPKTWE
+386 VKNGETKFIPKTWE

-431 DGTIFVGKTLE
+431 DGSIFVGKTLD
-442 EVQIQAFSKYG
+442 EVKMQAFNKYG
-453 KDIELKQ
+453 TNIELKQ

-481 PNKSKDLIKYYPGNI
+481 PENSNELSKYYPGDI

-506 WVARMMMLGIYFM
+506 WVARMMMLGIHFM
-519 KKSPFKEVYVH
+519 DKSPFKEVYVH

-552 VLMDQYG
+552 VLMDEYG
-559 TDTIRFSLTALA
+559 ADTIRFSLIALA

-583 IVGYRNFITKIHNA
+583 IVGYRNFITKVHNA
-597 SKFLEMNGC
+597 SKFLEINGC
-606 VLDKEFDIKMIQKP
+606 VLDVEFDIKLIQKP
-620 INLWII
+620 ISLWIV
-626 NLLYKTA
+626 NLLYETA

-667 VKPVLS
+667 VKSILS
-673 EINIEENK
+673 DIDSEENK
-681 EIKNTTAFVFSKIL
+681 EIRNTTAYVFSKIL
-695 AILHPIIPFN
+695 TILHPIIPFN
-705 TEYLYSKVH
+705 TEYLYSKIH
-714 NFGEM
+714 NFDEM
-719 LSLMDWPDSNIEK
+719 LSLKEWPNSNIEK
-732 IKLSKNNTEIEWTIK
+732 ITLSKNNSEIEWVIK
-747 FISEIRSLRAML
+747 FISEIRSLRSML
-759 NIPFKSLININYNSI
+759 NIPFKSLINISYKSI
-774 DKKYLNII
+774 DEKNLKII
-782 NSNIETLKSIAGV
+782 NSNIKTLKTIARI
-795 ESFSFNAND
+795 ENFTLDANNS
-804 YDNSAQILVDD
+804 DNSAQILVGDS
-815 ATFNISL
+815 TFNVAL
-822 KGVIDINIE
+822 KGVIDIKIE
-831 LDRLNKDL
+831 LVRLNKDL
-839 SKLKDDISII
+839 SKLKNDISII
-849 DVKLLNKNFIERA
+849 DAKLLNIKFIERA
-862 PKEVIEEQRSKKEGI
+862 PIEVIEEQKSRKKEIMGF
-877 KSLADRLQLAI
+877 ADRLKLAI

>member
-1 MQKMP
+1 MSSDQP
-6 IKKAEEKVYNKV
+6 EEK
-18 SNSEIENYSSSIWD
+18 S

-37 EAKID
+37 NQEIEQFSNSVWINNKIMEAKID
-42 SVKKSI
+42 SVNEPI

-97 ATQMLVERKILREG
+97 ATQMVVERKLLTEG
-111 ITSRAELGRD
+111 ITSRAKLGRD
-121 DFLKKVW
+121 AFLKKVW
-128 EWKKESGGT
+128 DWKEQSGGT
-137 IVNQLKRLGAS
+137 IINQLKRLGAS

-154 RFTLDEGLSEA
+154 RFTLDEGLSKA
-165 VREVFVSLYKNNLIY
+165 VREVFVSLYNDKLIY

-202 QKDKKG
+202 QKDIKG
-208 YYWYFKYPILGTKK
+208 YYWHFKYPIKDSK
-222 YIIVATTRP
+222 DYIIVATTRP
-231 ETLLGDTCVAV
+231 ETMLGDTCVAV
-242 NPKDKRY
+242 HPEDIRY
-249 KSLIG
+249 KHLIG
-254 KKVLLPIVNR
+254 KKVLLPIVSR
-264 EILIVADEYADPE
+264 EIIIVADEYADPE

-294 QVGKRHNLEPI
+294 QVGKRHNLESI

-316 NTPKAYQG
+316 NTPKVYQG
-324 LTILKA
+324 LTIVKA
-330 RAKIIADM
+330 REKIISDM
-338 EELGLLDKVEDTI
+338 EELGLLDKIEDTI

-377 KLAGPAIES
+377 ILAGPAIEA
-386 VKNGETKFVPKTWE
+386 VKNGETKFIPKTWE

-431 DGTIFVGKTLE
+431 DGSIFVGKTLD
-442 EVQIQAFSKYG
+442 EVKIQAFNKYG
-453 KDIELKQ
+453 TNIELKQ

-481 PNKSKDLIKYYPGNI
+481 PENSKELSKYYPGDI

-506 WVARMMMLGIYFM
+506 WVARMMMLGIHFM
-519 KKSPFKEVYVH
+519 DKSPFKEVYVH

-552 VLMDQYG
+552 VLMDEYG
-559 TDTIRFSLTALA
+559 ADTIRFSLTALA

-583 IVGYRNFITKIHNA
+583 IVGYRNFITKVHNA
-597 SKFLEMNGC
+597 SKFLEINGC
-606 VLDKEFDIKMIQKP
+606 VLDVEFDIKLIQKP
-620 INLWII
+620 ISLWIV
-626 NLLYKTA
+626 NLLYETA

-667 VKPVLS
+667 VKSILS
-673 EINIEENK
+673 DIDSEENK
-681 EIKNTTAFVFSKIL
+681 EIRNTTAYVFSKIL
-695 AILHPIIPFN
+695 IILHPIIPFN
-705 TEYLYSKVH
+705 TEYLYSKIH
-714 NFGEM
+714 NFDEM
-719 LSLMDWPDSNIEK
+719 LSLKEWPNSNIEK
-732 IKLSKNNTEIEWTIK
+732 ITLSKNNSEIEWVIK
-747 FISEIRSLRAML
+747 FISEIRSLRSML
-759 NIPFKSLININYNSI
+759 NIPFKSLINISYKSI
-774 DKKYLNII
+774 DEKNLKII
-782 NSNIETLKSIAGV
+782 NSNIKTLKTIARI
-795 ESFSFNAND
+795 ENFTLDANNS
-804 YDNSAQILVDD
+804 DNSAQILVGDS
-815 ATFNISL
+815 TFNVAL
-822 KGVIDINIE
+822 KGVIDIKIE
-831 LDRLNKDL
+831 LVRLNKDL
-839 SKLKDDISII
+839 SKLKNDISII
-849 DVKLLNKNFIERA
+849 DAKLVNKKFIERA
-862 PKEVIEEQRSKKEGI
+862 PKDVIEEQKRRKKEIMGF
-877 KSLADRLQLAI
+877 ADRLKLAI

>member
-1 MQKMP
+1 M
-6 IKKAEEKVYNKV
+6 
-18 SNSEIENYSSSIWD
+18 
-32 NNKIS
+32 
-37 EAKID
+37 
-42 SVKKSI
+42 
-48 TIMMPPPNVTGSL
+48 
-61 HIGHALNMTLQDV
+61 
-74 IARYWRMKG
+74 
-83 KDVLWQPGTDHAGI
+83 
-97 ATQMLVERKILREG
+97 
-111 ITSRAELGRD
+111 
-121 DFLKKVW
+121 
-128 EWKKESGGT
+128 
-137 IVNQLKRLGAS
+137 
-148 ADWSRE
+148 
-154 RFTLDEGLSEA
+154 
-165 VREVFVSLYKNNLIY
+165 
-180 RDKRLVNWD
+180 
-189 TKLETAISDLEVI
+189 
-202 QKDKKG
+202 
-208 YYWYFKYPILGTKK
+208 
-222 YIIVATTRP
+222 
-231 ETLLGDTCVAV
+231 
-242 NPKDKRY
+242 
-249 KSLIG
+249 
-254 KKVLLPIVNR
+254 
-264 EILIVADEYADPE
+264 
-277 KGTGAVKIT
+277 
-286 PAHDFNDF
+286 
-294 QVGKRHNLEPI
+294 
-305 NILNTNGTLNK
+305 
-316 NTPKAYQG
+316 
-324 LTILKA
+324 
-330 RAKIIADM
+330 
-338 EELGLLDKVEDTI
+338 
-351 HAVPYGDRSDTVIE
+351 
-365 PFLTDQWFVDAK
+365 
-377 KLAGPAIES
+377 AGPAIES

-453 KDIELKQ
+453 KEIELKQ

-862 PKEVIEEQRSKKEGI
+862 PKEVIEEQKSKKEGI

>member
-1 MQKMP
+1 MSSDQP
-6 IKKAEEKVYNKV
+6 EEK
-18 SNSEIENYSSSIWD
+18 S

-37 EAKID
+37 NQEIEQFSNSVWINNKIMEAKID
-42 SVKKSI
+42 SVNESI

-97 ATQMLVERKILREG
+97 ATQMVVERKLLTEG
-111 ITSRAELGRD
+111 ITSRAKLGRD
-121 DFLKKVW
+121 AFLKKVW
-128 EWKKESGGT
+128 DWKEQSGGT
-137 IVNQLKRLGAS
+137 IINQLKRLGAS

-154 RFTLDEGLSEA
+154 RFTLDEGLSKA
-165 VREVFVSLYKNNLIY
+165 VREVFVSLYNEKLIY

-202 QKDKKG
+202 QKDIKG
-208 YYWYFKYPILGTKK
+208 YYWHFKYPIKDSK
-222 YIIVATTRP
+222 DYIIVATTRP
-231 ETLLGDTCVAV
+231 ETMLGDTCVAV
-242 NPKDKRY
+242 HPEDIRY
-249 KSLIG
+249 KHLIG
-254 KKVLLPIVNR
+254 KKVLLPIVSR
-264 EILIVADEYADPE
+264 EIIIVADEYADPE

-294 QVGKRHNLEPI
+294 QVGKRHNLESI

-316 NTPKAYQG
+316 NTPKVYQG
-324 LTILKA
+324 LTLVKA
-330 RAKIIADM
+330 REKIISDM
-338 EELGLLDKVEDTI
+338 EELGLLDKIEDTI

-377 KLAGPAIES
+377 ILAGPAIEA
-386 VKNGETKFVPKTWE
+386 VKNGETKFIPKTWE

-431 DGTIFVGKTLE
+431 DGSIFVGKTLD
-442 EVQIQAFSKYG
+442 EVKMQAFNKYG
-453 KDIELKQ
+453 TNIELKQ

-481 PNKSKDLIKYYPGNI
+481 PENSNELSKYYPGDI

-506 WVARMMMLGIYFM
+506 WVARMMMLGIHFM
-519 KKSPFKEVYVH
+519 DKSPFKEVYVH

-552 VLMDQYG
+552 VLMDEYG
-559 TDTIRFSLTALA
+559 ADTIRFSLIALA

-583 IVGYRNFITKIHNA
+583 IVGYRNFITKVHNA
-597 SKFLEMNGC
+597 SKFLEINGC
-606 VLDKEFDIKMIQKP
+606 VLDVEFDIKLIQKP
-620 INLWII
+620 ISLWIV
-626 NLLYKTA
+626 NLLYETA

-667 VKPVLS
+667 VKSILS
-673 EINIEENK
+673 DIDSEENK
-681 EIKNTTAFVFSKIL
+681 EIRNTTAYVFSKIL
-695 AILHPIIPFN
+695 TILHPIIPFN
-705 TEYLYSKVH
+705 TEYLYSKIH
-714 NFGEM
+714 NFDEM
-719 LSLMDWPDSNIEK
+719 LSLKEWPNSNIEK
-732 IKLSKNNTEIEWTIK
+732 ITLSKNNSEIEWVIK
-747 FISEIRSLRAML
+747 FISEIRSLRSML
-759 NIPFKSLININYNSI
+759 NIPFKSLINISYKSI
-774 DKKYLNII
+774 DEKNLKII
-782 NSNIETLKSIAGV
+782 NSNIKTLKTIARI
-795 ESFSFNAND
+795 ENFTLDSNNS
-804 YDNSAQILVDD
+804 DNSAQILVGDS
-815 ATFNISL
+815 TFNVAL
-822 KGVIDINIE
+822 KGVIDIKIE
-831 LDRLNKDL
+831 LVRLNKDL
-839 SKLKDDISII
+839 SKLKNDISII
-849 DVKLLNKNFIERA
+849 DAKLLNKKFIERA
-862 PKEVIEEQRSKKEGI
+862 PIDVIEEQKRRKKEIMGF
-877 KSLADRLQLAI
+877 ADRLKLAI